1 MTAAASD
8 SVSVDAMLAESGIAT
23 LASGATSGQLE
34 VALRALGAQ
43 ANSSDAVRGA
53 VLRERAVQAL
63 KAIGVESPAR
73 LVDSA
78 IGAGRESTTRDGPGV
93 GVLFPTSEPWPTPV
107 SGPDILNE
115 LEEVIHC
122 FVVLSNEAAAAVA
135 LWILHTHALDAAQV
149 SPRLAILSP
158 TKRCGKSTMLKLLG
172 TLVRKPL
179 TTANLTAAALFRGIE
194 AYEPTLLV
202 DEADTFLEAREDLR
216 GVLNAGHD
224 RQSATVLRCA
234 GEELEPRLFRVFAPV
249 AIAAIGRLPDTLMDR
264 SILIEMRRKTGS
276 ERVDR
281 FTRVEREGLAGVPR
295 RCVRWVGD
303 NLTALRTAR
312 PTAPSEIDD
321 RGADNWEALFAIA
334 DRAGGDWPERA
345 RAAAKALSG
354 ARAEAEDGDDLA
366 VQLLSDVRLVFAEVG
381 DERVT
386 SKALTSALAALEG
399 RPWAEISRG
408 RPISDRLV
416 ARLLGRFRVKP
427 KSIRVG
433 DATPKGYLLHDLR
446 DAFARYLATPAATS
460 ATTSKSFVNVSNAPP
475 PPRLAVADVESGGMP
490 RENADV
496 ADVALASGE
505 GAS

>member
-1 MTAAASD
+1 MTAAVSD
-8 SVSVDAMLAESGIAT
+8 AVSVDAMLAESGIAT
-23 LASGATSGQLE
+23 LGSGATSGQLE

-43 ANSSDAVRGA
+43 ATSSDAVRGA
-53 VLRERAVQAL
+53 LLRERAVQAL
-63 KAIGVESPAR
+63 KAIGIESPAR

-78 IGAGRESTTRDGPGV
+78 IGAGRESTTRDGAGV
-93 GVLFPTSEPWPTPV
+93 GLLFPPVEPWPTPV
-107 SGPDILNE
+107 YGSDVLNE

-135 LWILHTHALDAAQV
+135 LWILHTHALDAAQI

-264 SILIEMRRKTGS
+264 SVVIEMRRKTGS

-281 FTRVEREGLAGVPR
+281 FTRAEREGLAGVPR
-295 RCVRWVGD
+295 RCVRWVAD
-303 NLTALRTAR
+303 NLAALRTAR
-312 PTAPSEIDD
+312 PAALAGIDD
-321 RGADNWEALFAIA
+321 RAVDNWEALFAIA
-334 DRAGGDWPERA
+334 DRAGDDWPKRA

-366 VQLLSDVRLVFAEVG
+366 VQLLSDVRLVFAEGG

-399 RPWAEISRG
+399 RPWSEISRG
-408 RPISDRLV
+408 RPITDRLV

-433 DATPKGYLLHDLR
+433 DATPKGYLLDDLR
-446 DAFARYLATPAATS
+446 DAFARYLAAPAATS
-460 ATTSKSFVNVSNAPP
+460 ATTSKSFMNGSNASPP
-475 PPRLAVADVESGGMP
+475 QRLDVADGESG
-490 RENADV
+490 ETSWEIADV
-496 ADVALASGE
+496 ADVALGGNEVAP
-505 GAS
+505 